1 MSARK
6 WYGMHQRDNRIW
18 LKRMM
23 KHFGLTRKRVSEA
36 VGVNIS
42 TVDRWLVPEDK
53 VSHRK
58 MPAPIRKML
67 EMGIDAGVFD
77 DKNNA

>member
-1 MSARK
+1 MNDRS

-23 KHFGLTRKRVSEA
+23 KHFSLTRKRVSETL
-36 VGVNIS
+36 GVNIS

-53 VSHRK
+53 ASHRK
-58 MPAPIRKML
+58 MPFPMRKSL
-67 EMGIDAGVFD
+67 EMAIEAGVFD
-77 DKNNA
+77 NNA